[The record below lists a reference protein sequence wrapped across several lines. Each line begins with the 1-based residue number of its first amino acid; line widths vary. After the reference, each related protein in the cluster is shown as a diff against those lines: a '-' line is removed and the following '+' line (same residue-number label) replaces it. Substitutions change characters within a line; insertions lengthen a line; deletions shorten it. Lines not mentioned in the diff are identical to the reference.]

1 MGEEKVIIEETQ
13 PIENTPKN
21 NKGIKIFL
29 YIIIFVIAIVGIV
42 LAVNGIE
49 FKSNNDNNYTE
60 VDNDKETEEQEEQL
74 EEEEEPTTP
83 GEENPET
90 PIAMLD
96 SYIAKANFK
105 VTKEDRETL
114 INSTNCSMCLTSSLY
129 GEMYK
134 DEISNNYKLLYTV
147 HELWSLT
154 YNEISDTDNHMD
166 WFGDVTISETILL
179 ENAKKIFDKVELPPS
194 FNKDLFYM
202 GTSGLV
208 CTNGICT
215 FNQSTFGVTGISP
228 FSGYE
233 NKLTTEGNN
242 IKVEQLYIEDE
253 YVNYNEENDTYIFD
267 IKLYDKKGGNLIKE
281 FKSYEIDLNGEF
293 DPYETFFIYY
303 DKVQTYIYKFDD
315 NNKLLEVTKVDE

>member
-1 MGEEKVIIEETQ
+1 MEEEKVTIEETQ

-49 FKSNNDNNYTE
+49 FKSNDDKKYTE
-60 VDNDKETEEQEEQL
+60 VDNDKEQQEEQP

-83 GEENPET
+83 GEEKPEI

-215 FNQSTFGVTGISP
+215 FNQSTFGATGISP

>member
-1 MGEEKVIIEETQ
+1 MSKHKSVLLDEC
-13 PIENTPKN
+13 IENLNLKDDSIIVDCTLGYGGHSSEILKRI
-21 NKGIKIFL
+21 NKGFL
-29 YIIIFVIAIVGIV
+29 FAFDQDSEAI
-42 LAVNGIE
+42 L
-49 FKSNNDNNYTE
+49 
-60 VDNDKETEEQEEQL
+60 
-74 EEEEEPTTP
+74 
-83 GEENPET
+83 
-90 PIAMLD
+90 
-96 SYIAKANFK
+96 
-105 VTKEDRETL
+105 
-114 INSTNCSMCLTSSLY
+114 NSKKRL
-129 GEMYK
+129 